1 MWNLISDLIALTRL
15 HRVFW
20 PHEIWVRKL
29 STSSNIVSKTNMVA
43 CYDRA
48 IVIWKGAFK
57 TVLHNIVFMW
67 WNLGFPAIAPVTFIG
82 LIFYAWK
89 RGQPKR
95 KHRGKRLPKGNR
107 FKILNMLRYRSW
119 WSAIPLCNIICN
131 RESKDL
137 LSKIYHISNYEN
149 FERHFREANWR
160 KSKAKQLSLVST
172 SLHRTLA

>member
-15 HRVFW
+15 HRIFW
-20 PHEIWVRKL
+20 PHEIWVWKL
-29 STSSNIVSKTNMVA
+29 STSSKIVSKTNMVA
-43 CYDRA
+43 CYDCNS
-48 IVIWKGAFK
+48 VNWKGVFK

-82 LIFYAWK
+82 LLCLKK
-89 RGQPKR
+89 RSTEKK

-119 WSAIPLCNIICN
+119 WSSIPLCNIICN

-137 LSKIYHISNYEN
+137 LSKICHISNYEN
-149 FERHFREANWR
+149 FERYFIEANWR

-172 SLHRTLA
+172 SLHRT